1 MREQNVMEITL
12 DEIRLRMAKDI
23 KTLIKKFLGMS
34 NKQNWDVNSLYI

>member
-1 MREQNVMEITL
+1 MREQNIMETTL

-34 NKQNWDVNSLYI
+34 NNQNKSANSSYI

>member
-12 DEIRLRMAKDI
+12 DEIRLRMVKDI

-34 NKQNWDVNSLYI
+34 NKQNRNVNSLYI